1 MSKFFFIPII
11 ILLISGC
18 SYKPILTSKQQDF
31 RFENISYEGNN
42 EINNIIEESLIKKS
56 KGKKKYNI
64 DFSSNLL
71 KEIFS
76 SNAKGDPTIYKLRIN
91 VTYAVKDKGQI
102 ILENNISKQKTYN
115 NINDKFEL
123 SKYEDNIIYNLSE
136 NISSEIMLSVSSLS
150 E

>member
-1 MSKFFFIPII
+1 MSKFFFIPLI
-11 ILLISGC
+11 ILLITGC
-18 SYKPILTSKQQDF
+18 SYKPILTNKQHDF
-31 RFENISYEGNN
+31 KFENISSEGNS
-42 EINNIIEESLIKKS
+42 EINNTIKQSLIKKS
-56 KGKKKYNI
+56 KGKKRYNI
-64 DFSSNLL
+64 NFSSNLS

-91 VTYAVKDKGQI
+91 VTYAVKEKGQI